1 MVIALLSVI
10 VILLLPGGAPF
21 LMRLCSGALILI
33 GLAIAYVLWGS
44 AALWVVGGIAAFIAG
59 AFIFALIRDLA
70 RPRKRLLS
78 GDRDT

>member
-44 AALWVVGGIAAFIAG
+44 AALWAVGGIAAFIAG
-59 AFIFALIRDLA
+59 AFIFALICDLA
-70 RPRKRLLS
+70 RPRKRLL
-78 GDRDT
+78 GGGRDT

>member
-44 AALWVVGGIAAFIAG
+44 AALWVVGALAAIVAG
-59 AFIFALIRDLA
+59 AFFYTVIHDLA
-70 RPRKRLLS
+70 RSQTRRS
-78 GDRDT
+78 GGGR

>member
-21 LMRLCSGALILI
+21 LMRLWSGALILI